1 MPEAATNL
9 ADKAALDTELIAK
22 ARSLAPGLADRV
34 LRQRATRSRQ
44 PRAEALG
51 ADADPEFA
59 DLVADE
65 MQFVAGLYLAD
76 AFR

>member
-9 ADKAALDTELIAK
+9 ADKAALETELVAK
-22 ARSLAPGLADRV
+22 AQNLVPGLADRV
-34 LRQRATRSRQ
+34 LRQRATWSRQ
-44 PRAEALG
+44 PRSEALG